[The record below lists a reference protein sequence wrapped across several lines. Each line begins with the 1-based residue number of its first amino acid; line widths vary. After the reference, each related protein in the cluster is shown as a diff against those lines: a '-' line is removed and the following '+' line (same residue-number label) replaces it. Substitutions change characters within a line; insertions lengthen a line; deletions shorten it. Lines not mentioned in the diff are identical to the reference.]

1 MDAFLA
7 LPAEGKPLGGMIVGM
22 EIFGVTPF
30 VRRVATRLAELGYA
44 ALAPNFFYRYAPE
57 LQLERDQSGR
67 ERGLALTA
75 QLQRQE
81 VLRDVQA
88 SINELKGRGCAE
100 VGMLGLSMGG
110 HLAYLAAAEL
120 PLRAVAVLYGG
131 WLAGS
136 PLIFA
141 GGPPT
146 LDLTPKMA
154 QQNPFL
160 LYLVG
165 EADHVVPPSD
175 QQSLREALQA
185 AVVRHEVVVYPDA
198 PHGFFSDDAE
208 TFRPAI
214 QADAW
219 ARIEAMLRRE
229 LARQQP

>member
-1 MDAFLA
+1 MNTVQQNIQLEVGGRLMDAFLA

-22 EIFGVTPF
+22 EIFGVRPF
-30 VRRVATRLAELGYA
+30 VRRVTTRLAELGYA

-57 LQLERDQSGR
+57 VQLERDQAGR

-131 WLAGS
+131 WLA
-136 PLIFA
+136 
-141 GGPPT
+141 
-146 LDLTPKMA
+146 
-154 QQNPFL
+154 
-160 LYLVG
+160 
-165 EADHVVPPSD
+165 
-175 QQSLREALQA
+175 
-185 AVVRHEVVVYPDA
+185 A
-198 PHGFFSDDAE
+198 P
-208 TFRPAI
+208 
-214 QADAW
+214 
-219 ARIEAMLRRE
+219 
-229 LARQQP
+229 